1 MTNIEGTATAVGKIS
16 TVRSHVE
23 TQLNVIANT
32 TVLKHAKRIKVNDG
46 ATHWVILCRQKS
58 VPGIQRISNSVTSPR
73 GQLLLLLLYI
83 HYVSHYF
90 PELTTEDRFTFKRT
104 FLLRCT
110 IRNHYS
116 VNVITYFNCNKLQSC
131 LGTGK
136 TDLSQA

>member
-1 MTNIEGTATAVGKIS
+1 MTARHT
-16 TVRSHVE
+16 
-23 TQLNVIANT
+23 
-32 TVLKHAKRIKVNDG
+32 G
-46 ATHWVILCRQKS
+46 AFS
-58 VPGIQRISNSVTSPR
+58 VDRNQCLGFKEYQTLVTSPG
-73 GQLLLLLLYI
+73 GQLLLLLLYT

-110 IRNHYS
+110 IRNYYS

-136 TDLSQA
+136 QI